1 MIVTVWLSVGHYTE
15 THCLPQNLRQISLF
29 SFLTLVWPLSPT
41 LLFMFSSTWAF
52 SHSNWTCIMYIH
64 PPEALCYSKLTQRLV
79 NVTCIL
85 FKDTF
90 IDTISAHTRS
100 DAHLQIENSFSNR
113 LQLADVHHVKI
124 SWFSCGFSG
133 STVYFLQ
140 WLSVWCQEN
149 TQTILSLQ
157 RLSQANCLIY
167 DCKDIGLTSSH
178 NTVYAL
184 TLVYI
189 QYPNKA
195 WFILSYYQNLYFQ
208 QM

>member
-1 MIVTVWLSVGHYTE
+1 
-15 THCLPQNLRQISLF
+15 
-29 SFLTLVWPLSPT
+29 
-41 LLFMFSSTWAF
+41 
-52 SHSNWTCIMYIH
+52 MYIH
-64 PPEALCYSKLTQRLV
+64 PPETLRYSKLTQRLV

-90 IDTISAHTRS
+90 IDTISAHTHALMHTCR
-100 DAHLQIENSFSNR
+100 LKKTKQPPFQTG
-113 LQLADVHHVKI
+113 LQLADVYHVEI

-157 RLSQANCLIY
+157 LLSQANCLIY